1 MLVLIRADEAEE
13 LSPLPDLPLIWVRS
27 TPPDTLR
34 EGDVYLPAEGQG
46 RGERLKQ
53 AFSYAFD
60 RLNADGVITLPHG
73 GCTEESIR
81 AVQQALEGG
90 AELADG
96 GVLSKSPFRFGG
108 LFRILTAFTTG
119 RRRAPWCG
127 LRGYSRSVAP
137 LLASVSY
144 RGGEYETVVL
154 QAAVSE
160 GIQITDLPMKEN
172 AELTKTSPAAFRS
185 SFFGAWGIFMNCS
198 SLKFLFSSGV
208 AFVIDT
214 LLLVLLAPLF
224 PWKNTAVNEAV
235 AQSIAWIVSSLSNFT
250 INRKFV
256 FRAKG
261 GLWLALGQ
269 YYSLA
274 AFVLLGKQ
282 VLLFLFSTVLS
293 LHLLVA
299 KLVCEVSFFV
309 LNYFVQK
316 KLIFRK
322 KNKQ

>member
-1 MLVLIRADEAEE
+1 MLILIRADDTEE
-13 LSPLPDLPLIWVRS
+13 YSPLPDLPLIWVRS
-27 TPPDTLR
+27 TPPAMLR
-34 EGDVYLPAEGQG
+34 EGDVYLPAEGRG
-46 RGERLKQ
+46 RGARLRQ
-53 AFSYAFD
+53 AFSFAFD
-60 RLNADGVITLPHG
+60 RLNADGVITLPQG
-73 GCTEESIR
+73 GCAEEQIR
-81 AVQQALEGG
+81 AVQTALNNG
-90 AELADG
+90 ADFVDG
-96 GVLSKSPFRFGG
+96 GLPSAAPFLLGG
-108 LFRILTAFTTG
+108 VFRMLTAFTAG

-127 LRGYSRSVAP
+127 LRGYSRSAAP

-144 RGGEYETVVL
+144 RGGEYETVLL

-160 GIQITDLPMKEN
+160 GVEITDLPLQEGTRP
-172 AELTKTSPAAFRS
+172 AQTSSPSLAN
-185 SFFGAWGIFMNCS
+185 SFFGALGIFLHSS

-214 LLLVLLAPLF
+214 LLLILLAPLL
-224 PWKNTAVNEAV
+224 PWGNAVNEAA

-282 VLLFLFSTVLS
+282 ALLFLFSTVLS
-293 LHLLVA
+293 LPLFAA

-322 KNKQ
+322 KNRQ